1 MQNDVQFREVSDFL
15 GSIKLDK
22 YFDKMVDNGIE
33 DLETILELQDQ
44 HIEQIG
50 IPLGHKL
57 KIVKRIKDLR
67 ADKGMTVPQSR
78 EGTRR
83 ADISYKDGVSSR
95 PVTNHPYSELP
106 GPTTTSSETNTGTG
120 VQASTEAST
129 KNSQGSIMVAKDH
142 SHMPK
147 GNMNT
152 ANSLVG
158 ISSLKEG
165 SYSEAE
171 SHNGFLEALN
181 AWRVAGGKNDD
192 NGATA
197 SAKSSKKVKFT
208 DV

>member
-1 MQNDVQFREVSDFL
+1 VSEFL

-83 ADISYKDGVSSR
+83 PVDANVTAVSYKDGVSSR

-106 GPTTTSSETNTGTG
+106 GPNTTTSETNTGTAT
-120 VQASTEAST
+120 QASTEVGT
-129 KNSQGSIMVAKDH
+129 KN
-142 SHMPK
+142 
-147 GNMNT
+147 
-152 ANSLVG
+152 
-158 ISSLKEG
+158 
-165 SYSEAE
+165 
-171 SHNGFLEALN
+171 
-181 AWRVAGGKNDD
+181 
-192 NGATA
+192 
-197 SAKSSKKVKFT
+197 
-208 DV
+208 